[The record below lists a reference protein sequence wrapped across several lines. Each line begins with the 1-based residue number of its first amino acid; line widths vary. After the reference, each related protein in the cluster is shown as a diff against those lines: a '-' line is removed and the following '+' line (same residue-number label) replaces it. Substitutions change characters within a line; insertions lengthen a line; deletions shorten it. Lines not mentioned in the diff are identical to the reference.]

1 VGVEGMLSQSLL
13 EALSQVVNLTTA
25 EHTKGP

>member
-1 VGVEGMLSQSLL
+1 VEGMLSQSLL

-25 EHTKGP
+25 EHTKDP